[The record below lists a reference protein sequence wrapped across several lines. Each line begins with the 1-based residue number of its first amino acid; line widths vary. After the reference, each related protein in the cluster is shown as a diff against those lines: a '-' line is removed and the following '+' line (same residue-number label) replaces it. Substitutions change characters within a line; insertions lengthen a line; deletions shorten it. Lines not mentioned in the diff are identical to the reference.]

1 MDIHFIKQTPGHFIF
16 LKQYFLTVT
25 AWKAMLPVLLCQ
37 STMSE
42 VDVGGIT
49 VEATFLTDNIPLHF
63 VAVQQMVPRF
73 HPLEHS
79 PPPMKTGC
87 ES

>member
-1 MDIHFIKQTPGHFIF
+1 MRVAPKVMSPNVFC
-16 LKQYFLTVT
+16 
-25 AWKAMLPVLLCQ
+25 W

-73 HPLEHS
+73 HPLEHP
-79 PPPMKTGC
+79 PPPMKTG
-87 ES
+87 

>member
-42 VDVGGIT
+42 VDVGG
-49 VEATFLTDNIPLHF
+49 
-63 VAVQQMVPRF
+63 
-73 HPLEHS
+73 
-79 PPPMKTGC
+79 
-87 ES
+87 